1 MSLMIFQT
9 SLIVFVDHG
18 ISRRFIPVR
27 LIIEIVISESK
38 DIILKALDFPVLM
51 ISSPTT
57 RSWWNTWM
65 AHDAKEI
72 REVDGKHIRLTHISH
87 FGRQWICELLCIYIY
102 ICGTI
107 KMLAKVVVFPGFCH
121 VTHGAPQ
128 LKSEVT
134 WLPIAVSNHK
144 GLHTT
149 HLSIYQSINLSIYLS
164 VYLSICLS
172 VYLSICLSIYLI

>member
-1 MSLMIFQT
+1 MFFLHDLWLSLSSYTCCLMYLMIFQT

-51 ISSPTT
+51 VSSPTT

-87 FGRQWICELLCIYIY
+87 FGRQWIFKCICDFIYFQKCSIDIYIYTYNIYIY
-102 ICGTI
+102 IHKT
-107 KMLAKVVVFPGFCH
+107 AVY
-121 VTHGAPQ
+121 
-128 LKSEVT
+128 KS
-134 WLPIAVSNHK
+134 
-144 GLHTT
+144 
-149 HLSIYQSINLSIYLS
+149 SI
-164 VYLSICLS
+164 V
-172 VYLSICLSIYLI
+172 